1 MSSHAA
7 ASTPSIMKNEDLRL
21 FWGCFIA
28 LVTTAFGFIA
38 RMFLINT
45 WADEFNLDP
54 AQAGR
59 LQGIGLWPFAV
70 SIIGCSVLRD
80 KIGYKMS
87 RVIAFLGHTIWAA

>member
-1 MSSHAA
+1 MSSHAV

-45 WADEFNLDP
+45 WADEFKLDP
-54 AQAGR
+54 AKAGDR
-59 LQGIGLWPFAV
+59 SFLQKLIDIGFYK
-70 SIIGCSVLRD
+70 
-80 KIGYKMS
+80 KINAPTS
-87 RVIAFLGHTIWAA
+87 